1 MNFIRTDI
9 RKIFFIYP
17 PAGKFLRGEDRCQSD
32 VEASAA
38 TNERAPL
45 DIMQMAG
52 VLKSMKIECLF
63 MDCEMELKTWEDFSD
78 ALKSFKPDCLIVSTT
93 NASVLKDLKACDM
106 AKSVNPEI
114 VTIMKGALF
123 YQLPLEVLKMKEF
136 NNLDIALRIEPDTL
150 LKPLVNGITHL
161 KDIKSIFYQENGE
174 WLDTGIGPF
183 LSDLDTLP
191 LPDRSIIRNEL
202 YIRPDTGN
210 PMTVIQTSRGC
221 PFQCL
226 YCLTPRMSGNTVR
239 HRSAENIVS
248 EIEEC
253 VLKYGIS
260 NFFLRADT
268 FTVNKSL
275 TLELCRLI
283 LEKKLKVQ
291 WVANSRT
298 NTIDEEMVAEMKKAG
313 CNLIA
318 FGFEVG
324 TNEAKKK
331 IKKGSTVEQDI
342 KARDLCK
349 KHGIPVFGF
358 FMMGFPWETREDI
371 QKTVDYMFSL
381 NCEFIEL
388 HLATPFIGTEL
399 YNIAIEEGLIQKESD
414 VIGHT
419 YFSNPSAGTKFLS
432 TLDLLEIRKQA
443 LRNYYLRPS
452 YILTRLLEIK
462 SFKMFKNYFNY
473 GLRLLKN
480 TLKH

>member
-1 MNFIRTDI
+1 MSFIRTDI
-9 RKIFFIYP
+9 KKVFFLYP

-38 TNERAPL
+38 TSERAPL

-52 VLKSMKIECLF
+52 VLKSMNIECRF
-63 MDCEMELKTWEDFSD
+63 VDCEMESKNWEDFSD
-78 ALKSFKPDCLIVSTT
+78 ALKSFNPDCLIVSTT
-93 NASVLKDLKACDM
+93 NASVLKDLKACDL
-106 AKSVNPEI
+106 AKSVNPAI
-114 VTIMKGALF
+114 LTLMKGALF

-136 NNLDIALRIEPDTL
+136 CNLDIALRIEPDTL
-150 LKPLVNGITHL
+150 LKPLIHGIANL
-161 KDIKSIFYQENGE
+161 KEVKSIFYQENGE
-174 WLDTGIGPF
+174 WFATGLCPF

-202 YIRPDTGN
+202 YIRPDTGK
-210 PMTVIQTSRGC
+210 PMTIIQTSRGC

-239 HRSAENIVS
+239 HRSAANIVA

-253 VLKYGIS
+253 VSKYGIFD
-260 NFFLRADT
+260 FFLRADT
-268 FTVNKSL
+268 FTINKSL

-283 LEKKLKVQ
+283 LEKKLKIQ

-298 NTIDEEMVAEMKKAG
+298 NTLDEEMIAEMKKAG

-324 TNEAKKK
+324 TNEAKER
-331 IKKGSTVEQDI
+331 IRKGATVEQDV

-349 KHGIPVFGF
+349 KYGIPVFGF
-358 FMMGFPWETREDI
+358 FMMGFPWETRDDI
-371 QKTVDYMFSL
+371 KKTVDYMFSL

-399 YNIAIEEGLIQKESD
+399 YNIALEEELIQKESD

-432 TLDLLEIRKQA
+432 TLELLDIRKKA
-443 LRNYYLRPS
+443 LRQYYLRPS
-452 YILTRLLEIK
+452 YILKRLPEIRNL
-462 SFKMFKNYFNY
+462 KMFKNYLTY